1 MGPEAAVRERD
12 LSDAPALAPLSS
24 GDEDISLMDLCIV
37 LAERKRTILWIAL
50 AFLLISIAVSLILPK
65 RYTASVTLLPP
76 QQSPSLSSAL
86 AAQLGNLSGMSSLP
100 STGLG
105 LKNPNDVYVGLLK
118 SRTVEDAVIQRFELR
133 QEYHEKF
140 LEDARKAL
148 EKKVSIDGSSKDTL
162 IRVSVQDG
170 NPNRAADLANGYVQ
184 EYRKFSEHLAVTEA
198 SQRRLFFERQ
208 LEATKNELAAAEEAL
223 KVTQQKT
230 GVIQLDSQ
238 ARALIESAA
247 SLRAQAAAK
256 EVQIQ
261 AMRTYATSEN
271 AELIQAEEQLA
282 GLRDQLARLGGA
294 GSSGNDEIIVSKGRV
309 SQAGLEYVRK
319 LRDVKYFET
328 IFEILARQL
337 EAAKLDEAKQGAVI
351 QVVDAAVPPERRSFP
366 KRGMIVIGAT
376 IVGLL
381 AGMGVAILSASFDKL
396 RQRPEANAK
405 LNAFRRA
412 MFIRARS

>member
-1 MGPEAAVRERD
+1 MGPEAAVRERE
-12 LSDAPALAPLSS
+12 LSDAPDSLSS
-24 GDEDISLMDLCIV
+24 GDEEISLMDLCIV
-37 LAERKRTILWIAL
+37 LAERKRTILWIAS
-50 AFLLISIAVSLILPK
+50 AFLLLSIAVSLILPK

-86 AAQLGNLSGMSSLP
+86 AAQLGNLGGMSSLT

-133 QEYHEKF
+133 QEYHERF

-162 IRVSVQDG
+162 IRVFVQDG
-170 NPNRAADLANGYVQ
+170 DPNRAADLANGYVQ
-184 EYRKFSEHLAVTEA
+184 EYRKFSEHLAITEA

-247 SLRAQAAAK
+247 SLRAQVAAT

-271 AELIQAEEQLA
+271 AELIQAEQRLA

-294 GSSGNDEIIVSKGRV
+294 GSSGSDEIIVSKGRV
-309 SQAGLEYVRK
+309 SQASLEYVRK

-337 EAAKLDEAKQGAVI
+337 EAAKLDEAKQGAII
-351 QVVDAAVPPERRSFP
+351 QVVDAAVPPQRRSFP
-366 KRGMIVIGAT
+366 KRGLIVIGAT
-376 IVGLL
+376 ILGFL
-381 AGMGVAILSASFDKL
+381 AGIGVAILSASFDKL
-396 RQRPEANAK
+396 RQRPEANEK
-405 LNAFRRA
+405 LTAFRRA